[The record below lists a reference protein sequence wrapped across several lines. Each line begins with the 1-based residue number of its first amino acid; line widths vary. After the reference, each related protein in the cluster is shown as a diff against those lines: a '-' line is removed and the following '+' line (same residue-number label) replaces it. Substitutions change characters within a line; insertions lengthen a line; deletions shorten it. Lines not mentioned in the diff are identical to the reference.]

1 MSLLEFGRREASW
14 DGENF
19 GRWGLWVFASS
30 PREFTI
36 ILVCKEGCCFV
47 VLLSKHYLPLENI
60 ANSFSA
66 IRLV

>member
-1 MSLLEFGRREASW
+1 MSLLEFGRREALW
-14 DGENF
+14 DRENF
-19 GRWGLWVFASS
+19 ARWGLWVFAS
-30 PREFTI
+30 FTI